1 MECIASP
8 FSHWKWHVRT
18 NQFQF
23 WHSSDGWSVCLYDLV
38 YAWEYPLND
47 EAYCVVLAPS
57 SFIILNSVSR
67 FCMLYSLSPRLHTW
81 WSFFLIAKYVQVSS
95 EHSISLF
102 QKSKIQ
108 QFPQHFMSVPCSSFC
123 GIILMISFYLHI
135 CLVFLANTKCFASWS
150 IDRSEHNSWY
160 KPNTLKIFL
169 RFTNPMRGV
178 SGDSHEWLSMSSSG
192 RLWGEWV
199 ETRKYVWWRGNGS
212 LNGRFVANIEEI
224 YGLIDPKAPAWTWR
238 WPGADCRHLP
248 HYGQSMWWSALRNRS
263 QEWAT
268 RSLREWLMRKNWLRG
283 NGGSRWSSL

>member
-1 MECIASP
+1 
-8 FSHWKWHVRT
+8 
-18 NQFQF
+18 
-23 WHSSDGWSVCLYDLV
+23 
-38 YAWEYPLND
+38 
-47 EAYCVVLAPS
+47 
-57 SFIILNSVSR
+57 
-67 FCMLYSLSPRLHTW
+67 MLYSLSPRLHLW

-135 CLVFLANTKCFASWS
+135 CLVFLANTKSFASWS

-169 RFTNPMRGV
+169 RFTIPMRGV
-178 SGDSHEWLSMSSSG
+178 SGDSHEWLNMSSSG

-238 WPGADCRHLP
+238 CVIIKK
-248 HYGQSMWWSALRNRS
+248 S
-263 QEWAT
+263 
-268 RSLREWLMRKNWLRG
+268 SLWKLSKLGNSLSTILYVLGSIANFCQREWYLDYLYSYHAMNKL
-283 NGGSRWSSL
+283 LD